1 MLKLNDINPLSVFGL
16 RQLAHCPPHFSVVR
30 FELYVREKVITDWVW
45 ENLEGRFYFGDD
57 YISTK
62 NGQVEIQKMIG
73 FELPGE
79 ASYFSL
85 LLSSINPTNPI
96 Y

>member
-16 RQLAHCPPHFSVVR
+16 RQLDHCPPHFAVMK
-30 FELYVREKVITDWVW
+30 FDICTLEKVITDWIW
-45 ENLEGRFYFGDD
+45 ENLEGRFFFGDD
-57 YISTK
+57 YIGTPGESL
-62 NGQVEIQKMIG
+62 VMQKMVG
-73 FELPGE
+73 FELLSE

-85 LLSSINPTNPI
+85 LLSTFNVTN